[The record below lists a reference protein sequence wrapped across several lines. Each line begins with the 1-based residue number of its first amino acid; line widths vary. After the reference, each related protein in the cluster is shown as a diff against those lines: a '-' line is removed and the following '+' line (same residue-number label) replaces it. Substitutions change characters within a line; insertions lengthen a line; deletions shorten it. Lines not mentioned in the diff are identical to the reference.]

1 MTPLRS
7 IELEPIF
14 VHERTELYRRTREL
28 HAFAA
33 HLEVEAGTSRYF
45 AALTH
50 TGLLAML
57 STASAG
63 VAPSDRSRARHLAT
77 LRDRLARFASA
88 LQSMADRGLLEKDV
102 VCFGNQLVRSAE
114 ALVADFDVELRCIDA
129 GLLSDR
135 RDAERSRGAA
145 QAANDEARPTE
156 ARPTDADSPSPE
168 KGAAGNVPAGGA
180 QADVEAIVR
189 PHPPGEAQPSGPQ
202 VVRMPPDSD
211 DGTQGGRGA
220 VSPERRSAKRPAI
233 STRRKKRKPSTR
245 RN

>member
-1 MTPLRS
+1 MTPLRT

-33 HLEVEAGTSRYF
+33 QLEVEVGTSRYF

-63 VAPSDRSRARHLAT
+63 VAPTDRSRARHLAT
-77 LRDRLARFASA
+77 LRDRLARFASV
-88 LQSMADRGLLEKDV
+88 LQSIADRGLLEKDV
-102 VCFGNQLVRSAE
+102 VRFGNQLVRNAE

-135 RDAERSRGAA
+135 RDAERSFGAA

-156 ARPTDADSPSPE
+156 VQSTQAPSPSAE
-168 KGAAGNVPAGGA
+168 KDLSVQAAAVQG
-180 QADVEAIVR
+180 DVETNVR
-189 PHPPGEAQPSGPQ
+189 SPLPGETRLPCPH

-211 DGTQGGRGA
+211 D
-220 VSPERRSAKRPAI
+220 PA
-233 STRRKKRKPSTR
+233 
-245 RN
+245 RNRITH